1 MKRLKRTV
9 IDVGNMFDKK
19 LGELSRQYELMQSR
33 LNLCRGGE
41 REQLKIELNKAS
53 AEYEN
58 SFDKLMETAAN
69 SRSPAV
75 SALAAAQADYFKK
88 AEEALKKK
96 LPEYM
101 RSEAGVK
108 GENVAEAEALYAE
121 YAVDFAVQA
130 MKYAA
135 ITVMAAVEAQFNLVN
150 N

>member
-1 MKRLKRTV
+1 M
-9 IDVGNMFDKK
+9 GNMFDKK

-96 LPEYM
+96 LPE
-101 RSEAGVK
+101 
-108 GENVAEAEALYAE
+108 
-121 YAVDFAVQA
+121 
-130 MKYAA
+130 
-135 ITVMAAVEAQFNLVN
+135 
-150 N
+150 